1 MGPSGP
7 SETRIIPITV
17 LFEPHRIRIDV
28 HLVLLG
34 QLTWISFIHA
44 ENSGWVIDPPC
55 SGNRNSNLQDL
66 TGGSSLPHTTSRTP
80 IYTHHT
86 HPHQLSN
93 QAKHVFVCVFFLC
106 VCASASSL
114 LEHLKK
120 HPPTAALLCASWGPN
135 EAGACPPC
143 TTAESSKGRCGKRG
157 LGPSSGHRAQG
168 SGAWIRWCHWT
179 LALQSLDGP
188 HRGLCGEGGP
198 FIGRVSPPKIW
209 QGAKSKKSLQRSR

>member
-1 MGPSGP
+1 MLKTAGGSLTHHAPVI
-7 SETRIIPITV
+7 ETRTYRT
-17 LFEPHRIRIDV
+17 LQEAAHFHTQ
-28 HLVLLG
+28 HLELRF
-34 QLTWISFIHA
+34 T
-44 ENSGWVIDPPC
+44 
-55 SGNRNSNLQDL
+55 
-66 TGGSSLPHTTSRTP
+66 HTTPIHTSSRIKP
-80 IYTHHT
+80 SMC
-86 HPHQLSN
+86 LF
-93 QAKHVFVCVFFLC
+93 VFFFLC